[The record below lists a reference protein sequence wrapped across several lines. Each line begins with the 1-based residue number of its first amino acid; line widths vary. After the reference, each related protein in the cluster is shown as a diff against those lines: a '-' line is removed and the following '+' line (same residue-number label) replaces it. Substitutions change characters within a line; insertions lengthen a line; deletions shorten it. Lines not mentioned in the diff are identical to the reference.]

1 MIKAKKSLGQN
12 FLIDQNIINKILN
25 VINIKDKSILEV
37 GPGTG
42 NLTSHIIRHNPKK
55 IFVIEKDNDLAQKL
69 SNNFKNDIEIIKND
83 ILKINEKK
91 IDNLPKLSFDKIKL
105 LQ

>member
-12 FLIDQNIINKILN
+12 FLVDQNIINKILN

-55 IFVIEKDNDLAQKL
+55 FFVIEKDESLAKEL
-69 SNNFKNDIEIIKND
+69 SNNFKNEIKVINND
-83 ILKINEKK
+83 TVSYTHLRAHET
-91 IDNLPKLSFDKIKL
+91 
-105 LQ
+105 